1 MVGFRR
7 AVAAGLVAGGIGA
20 SAQAVEP
27 AIPRAD
33 PPAPAAPTSSPAP
46 AADAC
51 PAGGDSDFWRNVP
64 PVRPMPRLGNFPVP
78 PGGPGYYSLADALAG
93 DFREKPPKFPYPPF
107 GLIPQPFFDADFRY
121 LDDPK
126 NTQFDW
132 ADPLHRMRPGDDW
145 LFATGG
151 DARFRYAHE
160 GNSRLT
166 TTDNTYGLPR
176 VRAYADLWYRD
187 ECRVFV
193 EGVWADSLWQDLAPL
208 PPDINR
214 GDLQNAFVDLK
225 LPWPDDHPAYLR
237 LGRQELILGSQR
249 LVGIPDW
256 LNDRRTFQG
265 ARILRTGEQF
275 DFDLF
280 WLQPVVPDPNRLDS
294 VDNNVNFAGAW
305 ATYRPRPGTSI
316 DLYYLF
322 LDNTNR
328 TTQLGV
334 ARNPVTLHTIGT
346 RWAGD
351 VDGAWLYDFE
361 AAGQCGDRGAQT
373 VRAGM
378 ATAGLGYHFAD
389 VPCNPTLWAY
399 YDWASGDNTPGR
411 GRYATFTQ
419 LFPFGHYYLGW
430 IDVVGRQ
437 NIRDFNLHL
446 YLYPDDWITVW
457 TQYHCFQLDQP
468 RDALYNAA
476 GVAIRRDPTGRAGR
490 DVGQEGDWIVNFHLS
505 PHSDLLTGYSK
516 LWGGGFLERTANRT
530 RSADSDLCYVQY
542 SFRW

>member
-1 MVGFRR
+1 MVRFRR
-7 AVAAGLVAGGIGA
+7 AAAAGLLVGLIGTGA
-20 SAQAVEP
+20 RADEP
-27 AIPRAD
+27 ARPAEVTTLPAVTI
-33 PPAPAAPTSSPAP
+33 PAPAAAGPS
-46 AADAC
+46 
-51 PAGGDSDFWRNVP
+51 GGDADFWKRVP
-64 PVRPMPRLGNFPVP
+64 PVRPMPRLGNFSVP
-78 PGGPGYYSLADALAG
+78 PGGPGYYSLADVLNG
-93 DFREKPPKFPYPPF
+93 EYREKPPKFPYPAF

-132 ADPLHRMRPGDDW
+132 ADPLHRVHLGDDW
-145 LFATGG
+145 LFSTGG
-151 DARFRYAHE
+151 DARFRYVRE

-176 VRAYADLWYRD
+176 VRAYGDLWYRD
-187 ECRVFV
+187 EFRVFV
-193 EGVWADSLWQDLAPL
+193 EGIWGDTFWQDLAPL

-225 LPWPDDHPAYLR
+225 LADIDGRPAYLR
-237 LGRQELILGSQR
+237 LGRQEIILGSQR

-256 LNDRRTFQG
+256 VNDRRTFQG
-265 ARILRTGEQF
+265 ARVLRTGEQF

-280 WLQPVVPDPNRLDS
+280 WLQPVVPDPNRFDS
-294 VDNNVNFAGAW
+294 VDNNVNFAGTW
-305 ATYRPRPGTSI
+305 VTYRPQAGTSI

-322 LDNTNR
+322 LDNTSR
-328 TTQLGV
+328 PTQLGIPRGP
-334 ARNPVTLHTIGT
+334 ATLHTVGT

-351 VDGAWLYDFE
+351 VGGAWLYDVE
-361 AAGQCGDRGAQT
+361 AAGQFGDRGAQS

-389 VPCNPTLWAY
+389 VPWNPTFWAY
-399 YDWASGDNTPGR
+399 YDWASGDKDPGR
-411 GRYATFTQ
+411 GRYTTFNQ

-430 IDVVGRQ
+430 IDAVGRQ
-437 NIRDFNLHL
+437 NVRDFNLHL
-446 YLYPDDWITVW
+446 YLYPANWVTVW

-468 RDALYNAA
+468 QDALYNAA

-490 DVGQEGDWIVNFHLS
+490 DVGQELDWVVNFHLS

-530 RSADSDLCYVQY
+530 RAADTDLLYVQY